1 MGPEEKPDAVS
12 RLEEELACCRRELA
26 QKERENT
33 ELKRKLSHLQED
45 FDHFRARMDQEKA
58 SLLEKIQDQEILD
71 FLVIF
76 EELERAFQV
85 FDQDSDFAGLVEGIK
100 FILEHFAAILRRK
113 GCCRMEAVGEPFD
126 PTYHEAVAA
135 VPSTVA
141 ANVVIEEY
149 MRGWLRG
156 GRVLRP
162 AKVKVSL
169 GPEGGEGD
177 ARGPREGCRN

>member
-1 MGPEEKPDAVS
+1 MGTEEKPDDVS

-26 QKERENT
+26 QKERENAD
-33 ELKRKLSHLQED
+33 LKRKLSYLQED
-45 FDHFRARMDQEKA
+45 FDQFRARVDQERA
-58 SLLEKIQDQEILD
+58 LLIEKVQDREILD

-76 EELERAFQV
+76 EEVELALQV
-85 FDQDSDFAGLVEGIK
+85 FDQDGDFAGLAEGIRR
-100 FILEHFAAILRRK
+100 ILGHFAAILQRK
-113 GCCRMEAVGEPFD
+113 GCCRMEVVGKPFD

-135 VPSTVA
+135 VPSAAA

-149 MRGWLRG
+149 IRGWLRG

-177 ARGPREGCRN
+177 ARGPRDSGRD